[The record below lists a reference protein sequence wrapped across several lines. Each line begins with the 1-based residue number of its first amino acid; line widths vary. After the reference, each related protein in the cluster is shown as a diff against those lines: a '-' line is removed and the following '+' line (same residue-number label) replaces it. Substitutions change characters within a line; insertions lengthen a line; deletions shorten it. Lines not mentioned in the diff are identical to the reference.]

1 MQPNESTQRLRL
13 ARNLQR
19 HRRQPHFSVQVVLE
33 ARINATRAFTECR
46 YAAIVSLS
54 VGDIAAIAQSKWNTL
69 TERNLIVL
77 RHLASIGEVVEDV
90 DAAVRFYRDILGL
103 EVEIYNEGYAD
114 VTVPGTLHFGIWSR
128 VEAAKATYG
137 SPEAAERVPLG
148 FTIGFEV
155 DEVAAAEK
163 RLADAGNRSS
173 PSRLRPSRGSR

>member
-1 MQPNESTQRLRL
+1 M
-13 ARNLQR
+13 
-19 HRRQPHFSVQVVLE
+19 
-33 ARINATRAFTECR
+33 
-46 YAAIVSLS
+46 
-54 VGDIAAIAQSKWNTL
+54 
-69 TERNLIVL
+69 L

-163 RLADAGNRSS
+163 RLADAGIEVVQPTKAEPWKQVTSRFLTPGGSFCEIAETPWARSIT
-173 PSRLRPSRGSR
+173 RQMEAE